1 MKTKEN
7 SSRDHTPY
15 AIIVKPRKD
24 LKIEYPY
31 EVRMENRAII
41 VIVID
46 KEKAKE

>member
-1 MKTKEN
+1 M
-7 SSRDHTPY
+7 
-15 AIIVKPRKD
+15 IVKPRKD
-24 LKIEYPY
+24 LEIEYPC